1 MIVEI
6 CANSFESAIAAQ
18 NGGANRIELCT
29 QLAVG
34 GLTPTHQLIKKVM
47 PELSI
52 PVHVLVRPR
61 KGNFCYSKEELN
73 IMKNDIEFCKSIGCS
88 GVVSGILKSDL
99 TIDLIATKQ
108 LIEVA
113 NGIDFTFHRAF
124 DCVKDPLKS
133 LKHLIDLK
141 VKRVL
146 SSELKPNA
154 IIGTSS
160 LRREFQIKKIRND
173 INCKLIRGNVDTRIK
188 KLNDGLYDAI
198 ILSYAGIK
206 SLSIED
212 KIAEIFS
219 TQEIIPSA
227 GQGIISL
234 QCRNDDKNIIS
245 ILDSAND
252 QKTYLRAHAERN
264 VLKVL
269 EGDCETAVG
278 VHSVIEGDEIILEA
292 ELFSL
297 DGKQRFYE
305 KKSSKIENSKS
316 LGEEVGK
323 ILKVKSNNS
332 YKK

>member
-1 MIVEI
+1 MSKKIVIGSRGSKLALIYAQTAKNKIVQNTDFNDEDIIIKEI
-6 CANSFESAIAAQ
+6 TTKGDQVQDKRLSE
-18 NGGANRIELCT
+18 
-29 QLAVG
+29 VG
-34 GLTPTHQLIKKVM
+34 GKGLFSTNIENELQDKKIDIAVHALKDMPANETSGLRTNTFLERNDPREILITKDKK
-47 PELSI
+47 
-52 PVHVLVRPR
+52 
-61 KGNFCYSKEELN
+61 K
-73 IMKNDIEFCKSIGCS
+73 
-88 GVVSGILKSDL
+88 LKDL
-99 TIDLIATKQ
+99 Q
-108 LIEVA
+108 VE
-113 NGIDFTFHRAF
+113 
-124 DCVKDPLKS
+124 
-133 LKHLIDLK
+133 
-141 VKRVL
+141 
-146 SSELKPNA
+146 A

-160 LRREFQIKKIRND
+160 YRREFQIKKIRSD
-173 INCKLIRGNVDTRIK
+173 LKCKLIRGNVDTRIK

-198 ILSYAGIK
+198 LLSYAGIK

-212 KIAEIFS
+212 KITEIFS

-234 QCRNDDKNIIS
+234 QCRNDDKDIIS
-245 ILDSAND
+245 ILDSIND
-252 QKTYLRAHAERN
+252 EKTYLRAHAERN

-278 VHSVIEGDEIILEA
+278 AHSIIEGDKIVLEA

-305 KKSSKIENSKS
+305 KKSSKIENAKS

>member
-1 MIVEI
+1 MNKKIVI
-6 CANSFESAIAAQ
+6 GSRGSKLALVYAQ
-18 NGGANRIELCT
+18 NAKDKIVQNTDLNDEDIIIKEITTKGDQVQDKRLSE
-29 QLAVG
+29 VG
-34 GLTPTHQLIKKVM
+34 GKGLFSTNIENELQDKKIDIAVHALKDMPANETNGLRTNTFLKRNDPREILITKDKK
-47 PELSI
+47 
-52 PVHVLVRPR
+52 
-61 KGNFCYSKEELN
+61 K
-73 IMKNDIEFCKSIGCS
+73 
-88 GVVSGILKSDL
+88 LK
-99 TIDLIATKQ
+99 
-108 LIEVA
+108 
-113 NGIDFTFHRAF
+113 
-124 DCVKDPLKS
+124 
-133 LKHLIDLK
+133 DLK
-141 VKRVL
+141 AQ
-146 SSELKPNA
+146 A

-160 LRREFQIKKIRND
+160 YRREFQIKKIRSD
-173 INCKLIRGNVDTRIK
+173 LNCKLIRGNVDTRIK

-212 KIAEIFS
+212 KITEIFS

-227 GQGIISL
+227 GQGIVSL
-234 QCRNDDKNIIS
+234 QCRNDDKDIIS
-245 ILDSAND
+245 ILDSIND

-269 EGDCETAVG
+269 EGDCETAAG
-278 VHSVIEGDEIILEA
+278 VHSIIEGDEIILEA

-305 KKSSKIENSKS
+305 KKSSKTENAKS